1 MSTHPGAT
9 WRCVDLQC
17 HTPRDIG
24 WAGSPALPGGT
35 PDLEAARQA
44 WARNFVAAAVSKGLN
59 VVAVT
64 DHHDTAF
71 LPYVIQ
77 AAAED
82 GDRLVVLPG
91 MEVTCRDGVQCLVIF
106 EHDTTEADWHR
117 LLTKLPTIVA
127 HSPHE
132 PRTAPTTECGRTI
145 IELFA
150 DIAADV
156 VLGSKVLLLP
166 HFGNPTAHK
175 SLNDPAYA
183 PRARDLPCDGVYI
196 ECPHHELEQGT
207 LDKIQGRQA
216 EWGTRRRAIVAT
228 GDNKRA
234 SWERLGAHECWIRMG
249 ENTIES
255 LRQAFLADEARVF
268 YTRPPVPSER
278 IVELEVL
285 SKLTGVAPMR
295 ITFNEG
301 FNAFIGGRGSG
312 KSAILEYLAFALGKA
327 ESDNSPE
334 NSKPGHRRER
344 EAALIQDTLAD
355 GGWVKIT
362 IDREGVRE
370 TWLRTG
376 AKPAEITVTVAGG
389 EETHSVAAA
398 QVRFPARTFHQKEL
412 STTMVNPE
420 TAADNITLIA
430 AAEAI
435 EDRLR
440 IERDITK
447 AKRTVVAALLEIAA
461 YWQTELEL
469 MAARNLV
476 ADLNRRLASV
486 VSQMEAGGIKAD
498 DLAVLADAPRYGRAE
513 NYLADL
519 KRILGEDLSRAE
531 KAAADYLVF
540 DAARYPGASSFP
552 SVQGLVDPIAET
564 RLEVEIHFAGVA
576 SALKGLEASR
586 VAAEVS
592 FRTEHEAFD
601 TVYREAKARQAEH
614 SALIADSERLTEEL
628 QAATAAESLAS
639 EAELRKQPAV
649 QAFADAQQELR
660 DLVGEKLEVL
670 KAAAAQIAEKSEGT
684 LTARKSQDRKPKDC
698 VDALCALLEGSRFR
712 DTDQHVSDWVAALFA
727 PNAPAGW
734 TELCGK
740 LVAIYR
746 EKIMAGSPP
755 DPSAEAA
762 VAIKQLFFNGAV
774 SLTTQ
779 QTTKIYTNL
788 TDQTIGPLLSATPR
802 DGIVLTYMSDGMAI
816 AFSKASSGQ
825 QASALLRLL
834 LRQSAGTLIIDQP
847 EDDLDN
853 KVMMDIV
860 RLIRKSK
867 TSRQLIFSTHNSNL
881 VVNGDADKV
890 IVMRAT
896 VPEDRPDADTA
907 RIRADVDGAIET
919 PRVRD
924 EITHIMEGGMEA
936 FDLRARKYLNPG
948 EGDVT
953 RHR

>member
-1 MSTHPGAT
+1 MATHPGAT
-9 WRCVDLQC
+9 WRRVDLQC

-24 WAGSPALPGGT
+24 WAGSPPLPGGT
-35 PDLEAARQA
+35 PAFELARQA
-44 WARNFVAAAVSKGLN
+44 WARDFVASASSKGLSL
-59 VVAVT
+59 VAVT

-77 AAAED
+77 AAAD
-82 GDRLVVLPG
+82 AGDRLVVLPG

-106 EHDTTEADWHR
+106 GPDTTEDDWDR
-117 LLTKLPTIVA
+117 LLTKFPAVVA
-127 HSPHE
+127 QGKDE
-132 PRTAPTTECGRTI
+132 PKTASTTECGRTVA
-145 IELFA
+145 ELFA
-150 DIAADV
+150 DVAADT
-156 VLGSKVLLLP
+156 VLGSRVLLLP
-166 HFGNPTAHK
+166 HFGNPSAHK
-175 SLNDPAYA
+175 SLNDSGYTA
-183 PRARDLPCDGVYI
+183 RARDLPCDGVYI
-196 ECPHHELEQGT
+196 ECHHHELDQGT
-207 LDKIQGRQA
+207 LDKIHGKHA
-216 EWGTRRRAIVAT
+216 DWGLRRRAIVAT

-234 SWERLGAHECWIRMG
+234 NWDRLGAHECWIRMG

-255 LRQAFLADEARVF
+255 LRQAFLADEARIF
-268 YTRPPVPSER
+268 YARPQVPSER

-285 SKLTGVAPMR
+285 SKLTGVVPMR

-312 KSAILEYLAFALGKA
+312 KSAMLEYLAFALGKA

-334 NSKPGHRRER
+334 DSKPGRRRER

-355 GGWVKIT
+355 GGWVRIT

-398 QVRFPARTFHQKEL
+398 QVRFPARAFHQKEL

-440 IERDITK
+440 IERDIAK
-447 AKRTVVAALLEIAA
+447 AKRNVVAALLENAA

-469 MAARNLV
+469 TAARNLV

-498 DLAVLADAPRYGRAE
+498 DLSVLADASRYGRAE

-519 KRILGEDLSRAE
+519 KRILSEDLSRAE

-540 DAARYPGASSFP
+540 DAARYPDATSFSSI
-552 SVQGLVDPIAET
+552 QELVGSISET
-564 RLEVEIHFAGVA
+564 RLEVERHLAAV
-576 SALKGLEASR
+576 
-586 VAAEVS
+586 VAALERLETSRTTAETS
-592 FRTEHEAFD
+592 FRIEHGAFD
-601 TVYREAKARQAEH
+601 VIYQEAKARQAEH
-614 SALIADSERLTEEL
+614 SALIADSERLTGEL
-628 QAATAAESLAS
+628 QIATAAESLAS
-639 EAELRKQPAV
+639 EAELRKRPAV
-649 QAFADAQQELR
+649 QAFTDARKELR

-684 LTARKSQDRKPKDC
+684 LTARKSQDRKPKEC
-698 VDALCALLEGSRFR
+698 VDALCVLLEGSRFR
-712 DTDQHVSDWVAALFA
+712 DTDQHVSDWVTTMFA
-727 PNAPAGW
+727 PSATADW
-734 TELCGK
+734 TALCGK

-746 EKIMAGSPP
+746 QKVMAGNPP
-755 DPSAEAA
+755 EPAAEAA
-762 VAIKQLFFNGAV
+762 AAIRQLFFNRAV
-774 SLTTQ
+774 SLTVQ
-779 QTTKIYTNL
+779 QVTKIYTNL
-788 TDQTIGPLLSATPR
+788 TDQTIGPILSATPR
-802 DGIVLTYMSDGMAI
+802 DGIVLTYMSEGMAI

-936 FDLRARKYLNPG
+936 FELRSRKYG
-948 EGDVT
+948 S
-953 RHR
+953 

>member
-1 MSTHPGAT
+1 MSIHPGAT

-17 HTPRDIG
+17 HTPRDLG
-24 WAGSPALPGGT
+24 WIGSPALPGGT
-35 PDLEAARQA
+35 PAFELARQA
-44 WARNFVAAAVSKGLN
+44 WAKDFVAAALGKGLTL
-59 VVAVT
+59 VAIT
-64 DHHDTAF
+64 DHHDTSF

-77 AAAED
+77 AAVDD
-82 GDRLVVLPG
+82 GNRLIVLPG
-91 MEVTCRDGVQCLVIF
+91 VEVTCRDGVQCLVIF
-106 EHDTTEADWHR
+106 EPDTTEDDWHR
-117 LLTKLPTIVA
+117 LLTKFPTIVA
-127 HSPHE
+127 QGKDE
-132 PRTAPTTECGRTI
+132 PKTASTIECGRTI
-145 IELFA
+145 AELFA
-150 DIAADV
+150 DVGADTI
-156 VLGSKVLLLP
+156 LGTRVLLLP
-166 HFGNPTAHK
+166 HFGNLSAHK
-175 SLNDPAYA
+175 SLNNSSYTA
-183 PRARDLPCDGVYI
+183 RARDLPCDGVYI
-196 ECPHHELEQGT
+196 ECHHHELEQGT
-207 LDKIQGRQA
+207 LDKIQGRHA
-216 EWGTRRRAIVAT
+216 EWGSRRRAIVAT

-234 SWERLGAHECWIRMG
+234 SWDRLGAHECWIRMG

-255 LRQAFLADEARVF
+255 LRQALLADEARIF
-268 YTRPPVPSER
+268 YARPQVPSER

-285 SKLTGVAPMR
+285 SKLTGVVPMR

-312 KSAILEYLAFALGKA
+312 KSAMLEYLAFALGKA

-334 NSKPGHRRER
+334 DSKLGRRRER

-370 TWLRTG
+370 AWLRTG

-398 QVRFPARTFHQKEL
+398 QVRFPARAFHQKEL

-469 MAARNLV
+469 TAARNLA

-486 VSQMEAGGIKAD
+486 VGQMEAGGIKAE

-519 KRILGEDLSRAE
+519 KRILAEDLSRAE

-540 DAARYPGASSFP
+540 DAARFPDATSFP
-552 SVQGLVDPIAET
+552 SVQGLLDPTVET
-564 RLEVEIHFAGVA
+564 RLEVETHLAAVA
-576 SALKGLEASR
+576 AALRGLEASR
-586 VAAEVS
+586 TIAETS
-592 FRTEHEAFD
+592 FRAEHQAFD
-601 TVYREAKARQAEH
+601 VIYQEAKERQAEH
-614 SALIADSERLTEEL
+614 SALIADSERLTGEL

-639 EAELRKQPAV
+639 EAELRKRPAV
-649 QAFADAQQELR
+649 QAFADAQKELR
-660 DLVGEKLEVL
+660 GLVKEKLEVL
-670 KAAAAQIAEKSEGT
+670 KAAAAQIAERSEGT
-684 LTARKSQDRKPKDC
+684 LTARKAQDRKPKEC
-698 VDALCALLEGSRFR
+698 VDALCVLLEGSRFR
-712 DTDQHVSDWVAALFA
+712 DTDQHVSDWVAATFA
-727 PNAPAGW
+727 PNATADW
-734 TELCGK
+734 ATLCDK

-755 DPSAEAA
+755 EPSAAA
-762 VAIKQLFFNGAV
+762 AAAIKQLFFNGVV
-774 SLTTQ
+774 SLTVQ

-788 TDQTIGPLLSATPR
+788 TDQTIGPVLSATPR

-881 VVNGDADKV
+881 VVNGDADKI

-896 VPEDRPDADTA
+896 VPEDRADADTA

-936 FDLRARKYLNPG
+936 FDLRSRKYGP
-948 EGDVT
+948 
-953 RHR
+953 

>member
-1 MSTHPGAT
+1 MSIHPGAT

-17 HTPRDIG
+17 HTPRDIR
-24 WAGSPALPGGT
+24 WSGSPPLPGGT
-35 PDLEAARQA
+35 PESELARQA
-44 WARNFVAAAVSKGLN
+44 WANDFVAAALGKGLT
-59 VVAVT
+59 VVAIT

-71 LPYVIQ
+71 LPYVMQ
-77 AAAED
+77 AAADD

-91 MEVTCRDGVQCLVIF
+91 MEVTCSDGVQCLVIF
-106 EHDTTEADWHR
+106 ERDTTEEDWRR
-117 LLTKLPTIVA
+117 LLTKFPAIV
-127 HSPHE
+127 PHGKDE

-145 IELFA
+145 AELFNDISA
-150 DIAADV
+150 DT
-156 VLGSKVLLLP
+156 VLESRVLLLP
-166 HFGNPTAHK
+166 HFGNPGAHK
-175 SLNDPAYA
+175 SLNDSGHTA
-183 PRARDLPCDGVYI
+183 RARDLPCDGVYI
-196 ECPHHELEQGT
+196 ECAYHELDQGT
-207 LDKIQGRQA
+207 LDKIQGKQA
-216 EWGTRRRAIVAT
+216 EWGARRRAIVAT

-234 SWERLGAHECWIRMG
+234 SWDRLGAHECWIRMG

-255 LRQAFLADEARVF
+255 LRQAFLADEARIF
-268 YTRPPVPSER
+268 YTRPQVPSER

-295 ITFNEG
+295 VTFNEG
-301 FNAFIGGRGSG
+301 FTAFIGGRGSG
-312 KSAILEYLAFALGKA
+312 KSAMLEYLAFALGKA

-334 NSKPGHRRER
+334 DSKPVRRRER

-376 AKPAEITVTVAGG
+376 AKPGEITVTVAGG
-389 EETHSVAAA
+389 TETHSVAAA
-398 QVRFPARTFHQKEL
+398 QVRFPARAFHQKEL

-430 AAEAI
+430 AAEVI

-440 IERDITK
+440 IERDISK
-447 AKRTVVAALLEIAA
+447 AKRAVVAALLEIAA
-461 YWQTELEL
+461 HWQTELEL
-469 MAARNLV
+469 TAARNLV
-476 ADLNRRLASV
+476 ADLKRRLASI
-486 VSQMEAGGIKAD
+486 VSQMEAGGIKAE
-498 DLAVLADAPRYGRAE
+498 DLRVLADAPRYGRAE

-519 KRILGEDLSRAE
+519 KRILAEDLSRVE
-531 KAAADYLVF
+531 RAAADYLVF
-540 DAARYPGASSFP
+540 DAARYADATTFP
-552 SVQGLVDPIAET
+552 SIHGLATTIAEART
-564 RLEVEIHFAGVA
+564 EVMTHFAA
-576 SALKGLEASR
+576 AAAALRNLDASR
-586 VAAEVS
+586 VGAETS
-592 FRTEHEAFD
+592 FKIEAEAFEV
-601 TVYREAKARQAEH
+601 VYQGAKGRQAEH
-614 SALIADSERLTEEL
+614 SALIADSERLTGEL
-628 QAATAAESLAS
+628 HAATAVESLAS
-639 EAELRKQPAV
+639 EAELRKQPSV
-649 QAFADAQQELR
+649 EAFADAQKELH
-660 DLVGEKLEVL
+660 DLVKEKLEVL
-670 KAAAAQIAEKSEGT
+670 KAAAARIAEKSDGT
-684 LTARKSQDRKPKDC
+684 LTARKSQDRKPQEC
-698 VDALCALLEGSRFR
+698 VDALCTMLEGSRFR
-712 DTDQHVSDWVAALFA
+712 DTEQHVGDWVAATFA
-727 PNAPAGW
+727 PNAATDW
-734 TELCGK
+734 VKLCSEL
-740 LVAIYR
+740 VTIYR
-746 EKIMAGSPP
+746 KKIMAGSPP
-755 DPSAEAA
+755 EPSAEAA
-762 VAIKQLFFNGAV
+762 TAIRQLFFDGSV
-774 SLTTQ
+774 SLTAQ
-779 QTTKIYTNL
+779 QTAKIYTNL
-788 TDQTIGPLLSATPR
+788 NDQTIGPVLAATPR

-896 VPEDRPDADTA
+896 VPEDRAGADTA

-936 FDLRARKYLNPG
+936 FDLRSRKYGN
-948 EGDVT
+948 
-953 RHR
+953 